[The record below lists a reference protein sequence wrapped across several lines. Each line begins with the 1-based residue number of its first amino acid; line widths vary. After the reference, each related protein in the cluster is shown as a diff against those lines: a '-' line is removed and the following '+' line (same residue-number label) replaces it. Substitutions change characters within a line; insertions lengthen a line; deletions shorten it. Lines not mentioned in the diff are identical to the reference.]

1 MSDFNTTIVDEFR
14 ANNGTVQTMG
24 FGRSL
29 VLVHSIGAKSGAQR
43 TIPLA
48 GIPVDDGWLIA
59 ASAAGAP
66 TNPAWYYNLLAH
78 PKIEIDYPTA
88 DGIDSTTVTAV
99 DLTGAERDAAWQQF
113 VDRSPMFAD
122 YQVKAGDRTIPVFLL
137 RRG

>member
-88 DGIDSTTVTAV
+88 DGIDSTTVSAV
-99 DLTGAERDAAWQQF
+99 DLTGAERDAAWQKF